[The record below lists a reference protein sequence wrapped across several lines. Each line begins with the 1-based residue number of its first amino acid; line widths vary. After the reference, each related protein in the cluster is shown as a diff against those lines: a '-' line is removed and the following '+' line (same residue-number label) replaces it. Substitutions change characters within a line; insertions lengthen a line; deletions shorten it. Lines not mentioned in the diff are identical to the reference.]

1 MVPRRPT
8 IQDDPSSGRLAGP
21 SFPILEA
28 KLHPHLGQR
37 NDVARTALLD
47 RLQASSSTPV
57 MAVIAPPGYGKT
69 TVLAQWAERDRRPF
83 AWVSVDQHDNDP
95 AVLLT
100 YVAAALDR
108 VEPIDPAVFHALAS
122 PGAPIAETVL
132 PRLASFLSTTAL
144 PVVLVLDDVHLLQ
157 NWDCLDAVATLSEH
171 LPERSQ
177 LVIASRGELPPPLAG
192 LRSGGRMQEIGPDDL
207 AMSPQEARLLLR
219 AAEVH
224 LSEVEVDELVRR
236 TEGWPVALYLA
247 ALSAKAGPP
256 REGAAVAFA
265 GDDRFLVE
273 YLQSVLLT
281 RLPQRLVSFLT
292 RTAVLDQL
300 SAPLCDAIL
309 GRTGSARVLESLQR
323 SNMLVIPLDRDG
335 RWYRYHQLFR
345 ELLRAE
351 LERREPALAHG
362 LVLRAADWCEVN
374 GLGEAAIDYA
384 MAAGDADRAAR
395 LLVRLA
401 FPVYYGGRMATLQR
415 WFDWFDRNGLLERYP
430 AVAVLGAWA
439 QAFVGHP
446 AAVERWADAA
456 ERGAFHGTLPDGTAS
471 IDGWLALLRAVMCRN
486 GVERMRT
493 DAEVALAL
501 IPAGS
506 LLRPPASTLLGLS
519 HLLTGDPELADRIL
533 ADAAE
538 DALDS
543 GATDTAVVA
552 LAERCI
558 LAMGRADWREAAALA
573 ERALATVH
581 AGHLEDYLTNVLLY
595 AAAARVA
602 IHRGELARAHEH
614 LARAQRLRPQAT
626 YALPVYAVQSRLEL
640 AGAYIE
646 LADAAAARTVLWEVD
661 DLLLRRPDLGVL
673 RRQTDELR
681 ARLDG
686 VRVDAIG
693 ASSLTAAELRLLRL
707 LGTHH
712 SFRGIGEQLYL
723 SRHTVKSH
731 AMSIYRKLGVSS
743 RGEAI
748 QRARDLGL
756 LAD

>member
-1 MVPRRPT
+1 MVPGRPIT
-8 IQDDPSSGRLAGP
+8 HPV
-21 SFPILEA
+21 LEA
-28 KLHPHLGQR
+28 KLHPHVGQQ
-37 NDVARTALLD
+37 DLVIRTALLD
-47 RLQASSSTPV
+47 RLQASSGTPV
-57 MAVIAPPGYGKT
+57 VTVIAPAGYGKT
-69 TVLAQWAERDRRPF
+69 TVLAQWAERDPRPF
-83 AWVSVDQHDNDP
+83 AWLSLDQHDNDP
-95 AVLLT
+95 AVLLA
-100 YVAAALDR
+100 YLAAALDR
-108 VEPIDPAVFHALAS
+108 VEPIDPAMFDALAA
-122 PGAPIAETVL
+122 PGAPIASALV
-132 PRLASFLSTTAL
+132 PRLGSALAAAAL
-144 PVVLVLDDVHLLQ
+144 PVVLVLDDAHLLQ
-157 NWDCLDAVATLSEH
+157 NWECLDAVAALAEH
-171 LPERSQ
+171 LPPRSQ
-177 LVIASRGELPPPLAG
+177 LVVASRAELPPPLAR
-192 LRSGGRMQEIGPDDL
+192 LRDDGRTEEIGAQEL
-207 AMSPQEARLLLR
+207 AMDRREASLLLR
-219 AAEVH
+219 AAAVE
-224 LSEVEVDELVRR
+224 LSDDEVDELVRR

-247 ALSAKAGPP
+247 ALSAKPGQGGD
-256 REGAAVAFA
+256 GAAVAFA

-273 YLQSVLLT
+273 YLQSVLLA

-300 SAPLCDAIL
+300 SAPLCDAVL
-309 GRTGSARVLESLQR
+309 GRSGSGRVLESLER
-323 SNMLVIPLDRDG
+323 SNMLVIPLDRDR

-351 LERREPALAHG
+351 LERREPAEVNG
-362 LVLRAADWCEVN
+362 LVLRAADWCERN
-374 GLGEAAIDYA
+374 GQDEAAIDYA

-395 LLVRLA
+395 LLVWLA

-415 WFDWFDRNGLLERYP
+415 WFDWFDHNGLFERYP
-430 AVAVLGAWA
+430 AVAVLGAWV

-446 AAVERWADAA
+446 AAVVRWAEAA
-456 ERGAFHGTLPDGTAS
+456 ERGSVQGALPDGTAS
-471 IDGWLALLRAVMCRN
+471 IDGWRALLRAAMCRN
-486 GVERMRT
+486 GMERMRA
-493 DAEVALAL
+493 DAEVAVAL
-501 IPAGS
+501 IPPGS
-506 LLRPPASTLLGLS
+506 LLRSPASTLLGIS
-519 HLLTGDPELADRIL
+519 HLLAGDPELADRIL

-538 DALDS
+538 DALAS

-558 LAMGRADWREAAALA
+558 VAIGREEWGQAATLAEQALA
-573 ERALATVH
+573 IVQ
-581 AGHLEDYLTNVLLY
+581 AGRLGDYLTNILLY

-602 IHRGELARAHEH
+602 IRRGDLARAQEL

-646 LADAAAARTVLWEVD
+646 LTDAAAARTVLWEVD
-661 DLLLRRPDLGVL
+661 DLLLRRPDLGIL
-673 RRQTDELR
+673 RRQADQLR

-686 VRVDAIG
+686 MHVDAIG

-743 RGEAI
+743 RGEAV

-756 LAD
+756 LAE

>member
-1 MVPRRPT
+1 VTRT
-8 IQDDPSSGRLAGP
+8 VL
-21 SFPILEA
+21 LE
-28 KLHPHLGQR
+28 
-37 NDVARTALLD
+37 
-47 RLQASSSTPV
+47 RLQASSGTPV
-57 MAVIAPPGYGKT
+57 VTVIAPPGYGKT
-69 TVLAQWAERDRRPF
+69 TVLAQWAQRDRRPF
-83 AWVSVDQHDNDP
+83 AWVSIDQHDNDP

-100 YVAAALDR
+100 YVAAALGR
-108 VEPIDPAVFHALAS
+108 VGPIDPAVFHALAA
-122 PGAPIAETVL
+122 PGVPIPETVL
-132 PRLASFLSTTAL
+132 PRLASFLSAMAL
-144 PVVLVLDDVHLLQ
+144 PLVLVLDDVHLVQ
-157 NWDCLDAVATLSEH
+157 NWECLDAVAALAEH
-171 LPERSQ
+171 LPEGSQ
-177 LVIASRGELPPPLAG
+177 LVIASRGELPAPLAR
-192 LRSGGRMQEIGPDDL
+192 LRARGRMGEIGPEDL
-207 AMSPQEARLLLR
+207 AMDPQEARLLLR
-219 AAEVH
+219 AAEVD
-224 LSEVEVDELVRR
+224 LSDVEVDQLVRR

-247 ALSAKAGPP
+247 ALSAKAGHA
-256 REGAAVAFA
+256 RESAAVAFA
-265 GDDRFLVE
+265 GDDRFLVD
-273 YLQSVLLT
+273 YLQSVLLA

-300 SAPLCDAIL
+300 SAPLCDEIL
-309 GRTGSARVLESLQR
+309 GMTGSAQVLDSLER
-323 SNMLVIPLDRDG
+323 SNMLVIPLDQDG

-351 LERREPALAHG
+351 LERREPALVHK
-362 LVLRAADWCEVN
+362 LVLRAADWSEGN
-374 GLGEAAIDYA
+374 GLEEAAIDYA

-456 ERGAFHGTLPDGTAS
+456 ERGAFHGPLPDGTAS
-471 IDGWLALLRAVMCRN
+471 IDGWLALLRAVTCRN
-486 GVERMRT
+486 GVERMRA
-493 DAEVALAL
+493 DAEVAVAL

-506 LLRPPASTLLGLS
+506 LLRPPASMLLGIS
-519 HLLTGDPELADRIL
+519 HLLAGDPELADRIL

-538 DALDS
+538 DALAS
-543 GATDTAVVA
+543 GATDTAVLA

-558 LAMGRADWREAAALA
+558 LAIGREEWSQAATLA
-573 ERALATVH
+573 ERALAAVQ
-581 AGHLEDYLTNVLLY
+581 AGHLEDYLTNIVLY

-602 IHRGELARAHEH
+602 IRRGDLAQAHEH

-646 LADAAAARTVLWEVD
+646 LSDAAAARTVLWEVG
-661 DLLLRRPDLGVL
+661 DLLLRRPDLGIL
-673 RRQTDELR
+673 RRQADQLR
-681 ARLDG
+681 ARLDEM
-686 VRVDAIG
+686 RVDAVG

-731 AMSIYRKLGVSS
+731 AISIYRKLGVSS

-756 LAD
+756 LAE

>member
-1 MVPRRPT
+1 MAAMRPT
-8 IQDDPSSGRLAGP
+8 TEGGASRGSLAMLSSP
-21 SFPILEA
+21 VLEA
-28 KLHPHLGQR
+28 KLHPQLGHR
-37 NDVARTALLD
+37 DHVARTAILE
-47 RLQASSSTPV
+47 RLQASGAPV
-57 MAVIAPPGYGKT
+57 VAMIAPPGYGKT
-69 TVLAQWAERDRRPF
+69 TVLAQWAQRDRRPF

-100 YVAAALDR
+100 YIAAALDR
-108 VEPIDPAVFHALAS
+108 VAPIDPMVFHALAA
-122 PGAPIAETVL
+122 PGAPIAKGVL
-132 PRLASFLSTTAL
+132 PRLGSSLSAIAL

-157 NWDCLDAVATLSEH
+157 NWECLDAVAALAEH

-177 LVIASRGELPPPLAG
+177 LVIASRGEPPAPLA
-192 LRSGGRMQEIGPDDL
+192 RQRGGGGMEEIGPADL
-207 AMSPQEARLLLR
+207 AMSPQEARMLLR
-219 AAEVH
+219 AAGVE
-224 LSEVEVDELVRR
+224 LSDVEVDELVRR

-247 ALSAKAGPP
+247 ALSTKAG
-256 REGAAVAFA
+256 RSGEGAAVEFA

-273 YLQSVLLT
+273 YLQSALLA

-300 SAPLCDAIL
+300 SAPLCDAVL
-309 GRTGSARVLESLQR
+309 GRTGSARFLEALER
-323 SNMLVIPLDRDG
+323 SNMLVIPLDPDG
-335 RWYRYHQLFR
+335 QWYRYHQLFQ

-351 LERREPALAHG
+351 LERREPALIRK
-362 LVLRAADWCEVN
+362 LILRAADWCEGN
-374 GLGEAAIDYA
+374 GLDEAAIEYA

-401 FPVYYGGRMATLQR
+401 FSVYYGGRMATLQR
-415 WFDWFDRNGLLERYP
+415 WFDWFDGNGLLERYP

-486 GVERMRT
+486 GVEQMRT

-506 LLRPPASTLLGLS
+506 LLRAPASMLLGLS
-519 HLLTGDPELADRIL
+519 HLLAGDLELADRIL

-543 GATDTAVVA
+543 GAADTAVVA
-552 LAERCI
+552 LAERCN
-558 LAMGRADWREAAALA
+558 LAMGRAEWHEAAALA
-573 ERALATVH
+573 ERALAIVH
-581 AGHLEDYLTNVLLY
+581 AGHLEDYLTNILLY

-602 IHRGELARAHEH
+602 IHRGELAGAHEH

-626 YALPVYAVQSRLEL
+626 YALPVYAVQSRLML
-640 AGAYIE
+640 AGAYSE
-646 LADAAAARTVLWEVD
+646 LADTAAARTLLWEVD

-686 VRVDAIG
+686 MRVDAIG

-743 RGEAI
+743 RSEAI
-748 QRARDLGL
+748 QRAHELGL
-756 LAD
+756 LGD